1 MPSKHL
7 AINIAPADF
16 RSYLVPRHY
25 LPVEA
30 EDSTLEEVAVNYELS
45 VADSV
50 AFRWDGEF
58 LGFFDAAFSQLI
70 VNRTLDRLVGFT
82 KIAQIMSAD
91 FIIHTVHISLSSFT

>member
-25 LPVEA
+25 LPVETEGA
-30 EDSTLEEVAVNYELS
+30 TLEEVAVNYELS

-50 AFRWDGEF
+50 AAGWDGEF
-58 LGFFDAAFSQLI
+58 LRFFDAAFCQLI
-70 VNRTLDRLVGFT
+70 VNLTCDRLVGFT
-82 KIAQIMSAD
+82 KIAQVMSTD
-91 FIIHTVHISLSSFT
+91 ILIHTVHISLSSFT